1 MGVKLNIAKYFEFL
15 YNKVFVNIV
24 STRTTSTVYM
34 EMINS
39 KGVVISSVDKHFK
52 TLELDST
59 MKDFIEQYTQETPFY
74 YISTIDSSPLQW
86 ATSEVK
92 NVNKDK
98 NSLVRCYENSW
109 SYNIAN
115 NSMEEIIERYKDIGL
130 DFLFSPFSLLAYF
143 FKEKIDGDLAMYV
156 LVAEDYL
163 TLTIFEN
170 SKLLY
175 SKQIETESNNKDYE
189 LHHLELDLS
198 TDEDE
203 EDGFADI
210 EDIVDIDEETE
221 ESIDLDDFG
230 DIEDLDSDVDIE
242 EFSEAKDIEE
252 IVEEKEVS
260 IDDFNDDYNKFI
272 MIQNAINNFYHDE
285 KYESSFVES
294 IYIADSIG
302 VSEDLKKYLEEEM
315 FLNVRVRKISLEE
328 ELSEMARLEIL

>member
-52 TLELDST
+52 TLELDSK

-156 LVAEDYL
+156 LVTEDYL

-230 DIEDLDSDVDIE
+230 DIEDLDALEDIE
-242 EFSEAKDIEE
+242 EFSDDK
-252 IVEEKEVS
+252 VEEKVKSDEKIS
-260 IDDFNDDYNKFI
+260 DFDTDYRRFTLL
-272 MIQNAINNFYHDE
+272 QESINNYYQDS
-285 KYESSFVES
+285 KYKSDFIET
-294 IYIADSIG
+294 IYIADSVG
-302 VSEDLKKYLEEEM
+302 VSGDLKKY
-315 FLNVRVRKISLEE
+315 FEE
-328 ELSEMARLEIL
+328 ELFLDVYVRQLDLAYEICDMAKMELK